1 MDRKEYMRQYFLKNK
16 EKISEYQK
24 QYYKENK
31 DKKLEQQK
39 QYYQSNKVK
48 LLEQKNQYKQK
59 HKEQIKQ
66 YYQDNKE
73 IILEKQKQYYYTQ
86 LGRANNLLKG
96 YKREDKIHNRG
107 ECTLTKE
114 WIIENIFTSKCK
126 YCGETDWLKLGCDR
140 IDNEK
145 PHTPDNV
152 IPCCKECNI
161 KRGSKT
167 YKEWLGVSPTS

>member
-1 MDRKEYMRQYFLKNK
+1 MTKIYNDGLSKWQRYRIRLK
-16 EKISEYQK
+16 EKGII
-24 QYYKENK
+24 NK
-31 DKKLEQQK
+31 HNKRPSGD
-39 QYYQSNKVK
+39 KVK
-48 LLEQKNQYKQK
+48 YRLTKN
-59 HKEQIKQ
+59 
-66 YYQDNKE
+66 
-73 IILEKQKQYYYTQ
+73 
-86 LGRANNLLKG
+86 GRALSLLHG
-96 YKREDKIHNRG
+96 YKKSDKEHNRG

-145 PHTPDNV
+145 PHTPENV
-152 IPCCKECNI
+152 VPCCSECNT